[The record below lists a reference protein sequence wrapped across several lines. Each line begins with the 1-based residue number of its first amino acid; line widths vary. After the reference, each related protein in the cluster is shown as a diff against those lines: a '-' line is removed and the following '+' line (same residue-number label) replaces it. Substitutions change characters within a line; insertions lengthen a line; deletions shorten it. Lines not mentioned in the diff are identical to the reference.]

1 MTDGVG
7 WQARPHRRLNTLTGE
22 WILVSPQRTKRPWQG
37 ETTDAHAHEHKPA
50 YDPTCYLCPG
60 NSRAGGARNPAYTG
74 TFVFDNDYAAL
85 TLDTPAA
92 DSDEGGL
99 LVARAERGLCRVV
112 CFTPRH
118 DLSIAKMPA
127 AEIRGVIDAWAQ
139 QYAELGAR
147 PEINSVIV
155 FENHGEAMGASNPH
169 PHAQI
174 WANASIPNEPA
185 KEQAMISAH
194 LAAHGTCLLCDYLE
208 REIAAAERIVYANAH
223 AVVLVPF
230 WAVWPFEALV
240 IPRAHASGLDRVSP
254 AARAGLAEAM
264 RVLTAAYDGVF
275 GVPFPYSMGFHQ
287 RPTDGAEHAEWHTHA
302 HYYPPLL
309 RSATVRKY
317 MVGYE
322 MLGMPQRDITPET
335 AAERLQTL
343 ARDVTPGDA
352 LGPSAG

>member
-1 MTDGVG
+1 MSDGPA
-7 WQARPHRRLNTLTGE
+7 WRALPHRRLNALTRE
-22 WILVSPQRTKRPWQG
+22 WILVSPQRTQRPWQG
-37 ETTDAHAHEHKPA
+37 ETTAAGKTEPKPA

-60 NSRAGGARNPAYTG
+60 NSRAGGARNPDYTG

-85 TLDTPAA
+85 KPGIPAA
-92 DSDEGGL
+92 ASDDGGL
-99 LVARAERGLCRVV
+99 LVAQSELGVCRVV

-118 DLSIAKMPA
+118 DLSIAEMAA

-139 QYAELGAR
+139 QYSELGAR

-174 WANASIPNEPA
+174 WANAGIPNEPA
-185 KEQAMISAH
+185 KEQAAVSAY
-194 LAAHGTCLLCDYLE
+194 LAAHGTCLLCDYLA
-208 REIAAAERIVYANAH
+208 RELADRERIVYSNDH
-223 AVVLVPF
+223 AVALVPF

-240 IPRAHASGLDRVSP
+240 IPRAHATALDVMRP
-254 AARAGLAEAM
+254 AARDGLAEAM
-264 RVLTAAYDGVF
+264 RVLTATYNRVF
-275 GVPFPYSMGFHQ
+275 DVAFPYSMGFHQ
-287 RPTDGAEHAEWHTHA
+287 RPTDGHVHAEWHTHA

-322 MLGMPQRDITPET
+322 MLGMPQRDITPES
-335 AAERLQTL
+335 AAERLRAL
-343 ARDVTPGDA
+343 APG
-352 LGPSAG
+352 S